1 MDFVRTWVE
10 KTGIAVLRL
19 VRWLKLAPSKFYDWR
34 RRYGKINLHNGWIP
48 RDRWLE
54 DWEREA
60 ILRFHAENP
69 TEGYRRITFMML
81 DGDLVAVSP
90 STVYRV
96 LKDAG
101 LLRRWNPGS
110 TGKGKGF
117 EQPQRPHEHWHVD
130 VSYLNICGTFYYLCS
145 VLDGYSRYLVHG
157 EIRES
162 MTEAD
167 VEIVLQRAK
176 ERFPGVSPRIIS
188 DNGPQFIAKDFKEFI
203 KVSGM
208 SHVRTRPFYPQSNG
222 KIERWHGVLKTECI
236 RPKVPLSLEDAR
248 RIVGEF
254 VIHYN
259 EFRLHSANGFVTPS
273 QKLEG
278 EEARIFAERDRKLA
292 AARENRRKRA
302 TSILEPE
309 AGGGHPLAVGLI
321 PQQHG

>member
-1 MDFVRTWVE
+1 MDFVRTWAD
-10 KTGIAVLRL
+10 KTGIAVSRL
-19 VRWLKLAPSKFYDWR
+19 VRWLKVAPSKFYDWR
-34 RRYGKINLHNGWIP
+34 KRYGRINLHNGWIP

-54 DWEREA
+54 TWEKEA
-60 ILRFHAENP
+60 IVRFYTENP
-69 TEGYRRITFMML
+69 TEGYRRASFMML
-81 DGDLVAVSP
+81 DRDIVAVSP
-90 STVYRV
+90 TTVYRV

-101 LLRRWNPGS
+101 WLRRWNPAV

-117 EQPQRPHEHWHVD
+117 TQPGSPHEHWHVD

-145 VLDGYSRYLVHG
+145 VLDGYSRFIVHW

-176 ERFPGVSPRIIS
+176 EKFQEVSPRIIS
-188 DNGPQFIAKDFKEFI
+188 DNGPQFVAKDFKEFI
-203 KVSGM
+203 RISGM
-208 SHVRTRPFYPQSNG
+208 THVKTRPFYPQNNG

-236 RPKVPLSLEDAR
+236 RPKVPLSLEEAR

-259 EFRLHSANGFVTPS
+259 DFRLHSAIGFVTPR

-278 EEARIFAERDRKLA
+278 QEARIFAERDRKLA
-292 AARENRRKRA
+292 AAREKRRKA
-302 TSILEPE
+302 DISILEPE
-309 AGGGHPLAVGLI
+309 LGGGHPLAVGLVST
-321 PQQHG
+321 QHG

>member
-1 MDFVRTWVE
+1 VDFVRTWAD
-10 KTGIAVLRL
+10 KTGIAVARL

-34 RRYGKINLHNGWIP
+34 KRYGRINLHNGWIP

-54 DWEREA
+54 AWEKEA
-60 ILRFHAENP
+60 IVRFYGEDP
-69 TEGYRRITFMML
+69 TAGYRRATFMML
-81 DGDLVAVSP
+81 DRDLVAVSP

-96 LKDAG
+96 LKEAG
-101 LLRRWNPGS
+101 LLRRWNPAA
-110 TGKGKGF
+110 TGRGKGF
-117 EQPQRPHEHWHVD
+117 TQPGSPHEHWHVD

-145 VLDGYSRYLVHG
+145 VLDGYSRFIVHW

-176 ERFPGVSPRIIS
+176 EKFQEVSPRIIS
-188 DNGPQFIAKDFKEFI
+188 DNGPQFVAKDFKEFI
-203 KVSGM
+203 RISGM
-208 SHVRTRPFYPQSNG
+208 THVKTRPFYPQSNG

-259 EFRLHSANGFVTPS
+259 DFRLHSAIGFVTPR

-278 EEARIFAERDRKLA
+278 QEARIFAERDRKLA
-292 AARENRRKRA
+292 AARQRRTKA
-302 TSILEPE
+302 DVSILEPE
-309 AGGGHPLAVGLI
+309 LGGGHPLAVGLVTA
-321 PQQHG
+321 QHG

>member
-1 MDFVRTWVE
+1 VDFVRTWAE

-19 VRWLKLAPSKFYDWR
+19 VHWLRLAPSKFYDWR

-259 EFRLHSANGFVTPS
+259 HIRLHSAIGFVAPR

-278 EEARIFAERDRKLA
+278 QETHIFAERDRKLA

-302 TSILEPE
+302 ASILEPE

-321 PQQHG
+321 SQQHG